1 MMEHEGYL
9 YFLMEETRGNALY
22 RVPAEGGTPELL
34 RSNIDGYTG
43 SPPYC
48 IAGNTAFVVTDTGQ
62 LLAISLDAPEE
73 AMLLW
78 NPQHRCKFLSLFPA
92 DNGLVLLVSCHQE
105 DRDILCWLYLSKD
118 GVSLLDLTGY
128 SSLDPTYFADE
139 SLHLYRIAYQGEA
152 FEICRVDGAAGRKKS
167 PIASL
172 SPEQN
177 PARRAVSGEM
187 LTFATQCF
195 DEENKLWETFYALDL
210 RTGAIRELL
219 RFPHTGSHNVSHEQ
233 FPSFQPCGDD
243 LYLSGYHVSC
253 HITRY
258 RGIYAGAAPV
268 EEGFSHMQR
277 KWTVLEDK

>member
-1 MMEHEGYL
+1 M
-9 YFLMEETRGNALY
+9 
-22 RVPAEGGTPELL
+22 
-34 RSNIDGYTG
+34 
-43 SPPYC
+43 
-48 IAGNTAFVVTDTGQ
+48 
-62 LLAISLDAPEE
+62 
-73 AMLLW
+73 
-78 NPQHRCKFLSLFPA
+78 
-92 DNGLVLLVSCHQE
+92 LLVSCHQE

-139 SLHLYRIAYQGEA
+139 NLHLYRKAYSGEA

-233 FPSFQPCGDD
+233 FSSFQPCGDD